1 MKKDNEEIKTPGF
14 FVNLDWN
21 KTIQKISNEEAGQLL
36 KNMCNYAL
44 DQPLI
49 ETTDNVENICDLV
62 VFKTIDINKNKYVE
76 KCKVNAENGQLGG
89 RPKGAK
95 NKNPEKPNGL
105 IENPEKPNGLIENPE
120 KPKDKS
126 KDKNKDKDIS
136 NIILDSKSRDIEND
150 KNRTRLE
157 IVKMKKLVDI
167 DLKTIISEE
176 EIDFSIN
183 VKELVRILNWTRFE
197 LLIFYTSEKD
207 VEGLLTEYDKLGCL
221 QGILEIKEH
230 YSYFL
235 DAIIK

>member
-14 FVNLDWN
+14 FVSLDWN

-44 DQPLI
+44 DKPLI
-49 ETTDNVENICDLV
+49 ETTDTVETICDLV

-95 NKNPEKPNGL
+95 NKNPK
-105 IENPEKPNGLIENPE
+105 KPNGLIENPE

-126 KDKNKDKDIS
+126 KDINKDIS
-136 NIILDSKSRDIEND
+136 NIIVDSKSIDII
-150 KNRTRLE
+150 KLE
-157 IVKMKKLVDI
+157 IDKMKKLVEL
-167 DLKTIISEE
+167 DLKTITVEE

-183 VKELVRILNWTRFE
+183 VKELVRILNWSRFE
-197 LLIFYTSEKD
+197 LLIFYTSVKD

-221 QGILEIKEH
+221 QGILDIKEH

-235 DAIIK
+235 DTIIK